1 MTADEAVGLLLAEM
15 ERTSSPLSAA
25 TALGTLGVNPFHV
38 AENQIRFLL
47 VAVRDSGRFQ
57 LSRVGAGG
65 DETIPSSVPVTELL
79 DELHRSP
86 SHHPDPLEM
95 LKPGRTDPLAADRVE
110 AMKHMLIRR
119 A

>member
-1 MTADEAVGLLLAEM
+1 MTPDEAVRLLLDEM
-15 ERTSSPLSAA
+15 DQTNSPLSVAA
-25 TALGTLGVNPFHV
+25 ALSTLGVNPFHV

-47 VAVRDSGRFQ
+47 VAVRDSGRLQ
-57 LSRVGAGG
+57 LSRLGTGG

-79 DELHRSP
+79 DELYRSP
-86 SHHPDPLEM
+86 AHHPDPLEM
-95 LKPGRTDPLAADRVE
+95 LKPGRTDFLAADRVE